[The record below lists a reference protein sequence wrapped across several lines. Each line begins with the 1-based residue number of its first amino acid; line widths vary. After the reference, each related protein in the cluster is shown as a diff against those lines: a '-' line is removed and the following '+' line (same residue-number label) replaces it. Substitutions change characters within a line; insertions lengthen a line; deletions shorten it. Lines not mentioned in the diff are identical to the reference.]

1 MAAVAVLAC
10 YSGTRRQKASRFG
23 GMASD
28 DGVRAWFNLRVPKTR
43 WPALLKIRSL
53 CSAVAKG
60 KGDDLIRFLDDA
72 HMPKNKWPS
81 ILRSGGLCSAV
92 ITGKGDDLIRF
103 LSDTEMPKDI

>member
-23 GMASD
+23 GMAPD

-72 HMPKNKWPS
+72 YAEKQV
-81 ILRSGGLCSAV
+81 AV
-92 ITGKGDDLIRF
+92 DPEERWLVQCCDHRHRR
-103 LSDTEMPKDI
+103 